1 MPVFADSIT
10 NIQTPMPTFSSS
22 NSSTQAKTTQDSNQE
37 VFKEL
42 KERKEMLEKTIYSPD
57 FQKLTLGEK
66 IVLLEN
72 YFSVR
77 ADIYKESQKTILSET
92 DISELYKLKDS
103 LIKDSDRENEDN
115 LLISKLIQDL
125 KTKDV
130 KSLKPEEIQ
139 SFKDKMKKLM
149 MAYKDLR
156 EAGRDLYTLILTQI
170 KTSNSNQIT
179 ILNKLAQQLEID
191 GDKQEA
197 LELNKKM
204 LKLTEGDIEIYKKVA
219 TLLSM
224 EQKPFFFIDNEV
236 VELSAP
242 FLSKNGGA
250 YIDVLEV
257 AKIKGFEVIQAPD
270 KLTIKNGQ
278 NVLEIN
284 QKDQTAFLNGTPI
297 GKNVAL
303 LENQKWYLP
312 VKSLFEMFR
321 YEVKWEAELKATM
334 IQKEVYPLNEIDKFT
349 ADELVQH
356 IFPSPQIVKNN

>member
-156 EAGRDLYTLILTQI
+156 EVGRDLYTLILTQI

-224 EQKPFFFIDNEV
+224 EQKLFFFIDNEV

-297 GKNVAL
+297 GKNIAL

-312 VKSLFEMFR
+312 VQSLFEMFR

-356 IFPSPQIVKNN
+356 IFPSP